1 MTVTLSAQAP
11 WLLLMF
17 RLPARQAS
25 RRVEVWRKLRRYGA
39 LPLRSSGYVLPNTPA
54 GREHFEWLAASIRRA
69 RGEASVVQVHAIDD
83 LPSEEL
89 RRRFLEASTREYEQ
103 LLRHLRQAAAAPRK
117 SAGGKLTRLRQR
129 LQQVVAIDF
138 FSNPL
143 RSRVEAAL
151 TRAESAAAGSPPPST
166 AGGRRDRKEY
176 RRRTWM
182 TRPRPGI
189 DRVASAWL
197 IRRFIDP
204 EARFVFGDDPA
215 RHPKAVPFDMFQGG
229 GFGHRGDDCTFETL
243 QKEFGIRDPRVS
255 ALAQII
261 HDADLG
267 DEKFGRREGEGV
279 ERVLLGWAQQD
290 VSDDELL
297 RRGID
302 LMEGLYRALP

>member
-1 MTVTLSAQAP
+1 MDITADKRAP

-39 LPLRSSGYVLPNTPA
+39 LPLRSSGYVLPNMPA
-54 GREHFEWLAASIRRA
+54 AREHFEWLAAAIRRA
-69 RGEASVVQVHAIDD
+69 RGEASVVHVHSIDD

-89 RRRFLEASTREYEQ
+89 RRRFLETSAREYEQ
-103 LLRHLRQAAAAPRK
+103 LLRQLRQATAAPRK
-117 SAGGKLTRLRQR
+117 STGALLTRLRRR
-129 LQQVVAIDF
+129 LQQIVVVDF
-138 FSNPL
+138 FENPL

-151 TRAESAAAGSPPPST
+151 TRAESALAGAPPP
-166 AGGRRDRKEY
+166 AAAARRDRKEY
-176 RRRTWM
+176 RRRTWI

-189 DRVASAWL
+189 DRAASAWL
-197 IRRFIDP
+197 IRRFVDP
-204 EARFVFGDDPA
+204 DARFVFGDDAA
-215 RHPKAVPFDMFQGG
+215 RHPKAIPFDMFQAG

-243 QKEFGIRDPRVS
+243 HKEFGIRDAGVA

-290 VSDDELL
+290 ISDDELL

>member
-1 MTVTLSAQAP
+1 MTITHDKHAP

-25 RRVEVWRKLRRYGA
+25 RRVEVWRKLRRHGA
-39 LPLRSSGYVLPNTPA
+39 LPLRSSGYVLPNMPA
-54 GREHFEWLAASIRRA
+54 AREHFEWLAAAIRRA
-69 RGEASVVQVHAIDD
+69 RGEASVVEVHAIDH

-89 RRRFLEASTREYEQ
+89 RRQFLEASAREYQQ
-103 LLRHLRQAAAAPRK
+103 LLRQLRQATAGPRK
-117 SAGGKLTRLRQR
+117 SAGARLTRLRQR
-129 LQQVVAIDF
+129 LQQIVAVDF

-143 RSRVEAAL
+143 RNRVEAAL
-151 TRAESAAAGSPPPST
+151 ARAEAALAGAPQPVAAA
-166 AGGRRDRKEY
+166 RRDRKEY
-176 RRRTWM
+176 RRRTWI

-197 IRRFIDP
+197 IRRFVDAG
-204 EARFVFGDDPA
+204 ARFAFAEDPA
-215 RHPKAVPFDMFQGG
+215 RHPNAVPFDMFQGG

-243 QKEFGIRDPRVS
+243 QKEFGIRDSRVT

-279 ERVLLGWAQQD
+279 ERVLLGWAQQEI
-290 VSDDELL
+290 SDDELL

>member
-1 MTVTLSAQAP
+1 MTITQDKHAP

-54 GREHFEWLAASIRRA
+54 GREHFEWLAAAIRRA

-89 RRRFLEASTREYEQ
+89 RRRFLEASARQYEE
-103 LLRHLRQAAAAPRK
+103 LLRQVRQATAVPRK
-117 SAGGKLTRLRQR
+117 SAGARVTRLRQR
-129 LQQVVAIDF
+129 LLQIVAVDF
-138 FSNPL
+138 FENPL

-151 TRAESAAAGSPPPST
+151 TRAESALAGAPPQATT
-166 AGGRRDRKEY
+166 ARRDRKEY
-176 RRRTWM
+176 RHRTWI

-197 IRRFIDP
+197 IRRFVDP
-204 EARFVFGDDPA
+204 DARFVFGDDSA
-215 RHPKAVPFDMFQGG
+215 RHPKAIPFDMFQAG

-243 QKEFGIRDPRVS
+243 QKEFAIRDGRVT

-261 HDADLG
+261 HDTDLG
-267 DEKFGRREGEGV
+267 DEKFGRREGEGL

-290 VSDDELL
+290 ISDAELL